1 VAVTF
6 QRSSGKLARA
16 WAPGAV
22 TCLIL
27 LGSAT
32 GALGA
37 ATVAA
42 PTSSL
47 SSVPRPGSSS
57 ELSGISCT
65 SPGDCWAVGDFT
77 SASGA
82 QLNQALHWNGRK
94 WSLVPTP
101 SPGGTQHGASSQLS
115 GVACPLPASCWAVGD
130 YHTSGNSLT
139 FLNQALHWNGRKWSL
154 VPTPEPGLMAQR
166 AFDSLVGVRCISASN
181 CWAVGSFTNPG
192 NGLFELNQALHWNG
206 RRWSLVA
213 TPDPGSSSKGALD
226 GLSAVRCTSAGNCW
240 AVGIFVQPVGTGES
254 EALLNQALHWNG
266 RRWSQASTPDP
277 GGAGATASNGL
288 NAVACTS
295 SGNCWAIGSY
305 GTFFA
310 TPQTSLNQALRWNGR
325 QWSQVFTPNPDGI
338 AAGAGNELIDV
349 TCTSPV
355 SCWAVGDYGR
365 ITRSLGVRVNQALHW
380 NGRHWSLVPTP
391 DPGGLGNDDSSGLTA
406 IRCPSPASCWAVGV
420 VSTKGQANLNEIL
433 HWNGASWSVG

>member
-1 VAVTF
+1 MSRPPGPAYGRGVAVTF

-42 PTSSL
+42 PTSSV

-77 SASGA
+77 SGSGA

-101 SPGGTQHGASSQLS
+101 DPGQ
-115 GVACPLPASCWAVGD
+115 
-130 YHTSGNSLT
+130 
-139 FLNQALHWNGRKWSL
+139 
-154 VPTPEPGLMAQR
+154 MAQR

-181 CWAVGSFTNPG
+181 CWAVGSFASPG
-192 NGLFELNQALHWNG
+192 NGVFEL
-206 RRWSLVA
+206 
-213 TPDPGSSSKGALD
+213 
-226 GLSAVRCTSAGNCW
+226 
-240 AVGIFVQPVGTGES
+240 
-254 EALLNQALHWNG
+254 
-266 RRWSQASTPDP
+266 
-277 GGAGATASNGL
+277 
-288 NAVACTS
+288 
-295 SGNCWAIGSY
+295 
-305 GTFFA
+305 
-310 TPQTSLNQALRWNGR
+310 
-325 QWSQVFTPNPDGI
+325 
-338 AAGAGNELIDV
+338 
-349 TCTSPV
+349 
-355 SCWAVGDYGR
+355 
-365 ITRSLGVRVNQALHW
+365 NQALHW

-433 HWNGASWSVG
+433 HWNGAGWSVG